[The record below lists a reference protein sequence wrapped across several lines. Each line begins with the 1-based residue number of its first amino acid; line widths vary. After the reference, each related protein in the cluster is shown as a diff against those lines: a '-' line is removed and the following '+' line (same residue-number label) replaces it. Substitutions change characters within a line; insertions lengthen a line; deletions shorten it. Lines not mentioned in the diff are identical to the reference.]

1 MAIHEGTTHPKL
13 GKSGFLSHLCEHRQG
28 CGTGWGL
35 AQSLDLGL
43 PGLGPDSP
51 HDFSLYTVWFPTLDL
66 FHNPG
71 KGESRMPWLLL
82 GNPPPY
88 APEGLRNSSQPT
100 WVGGWKQRVE
110 AWYMLSKSRIGWTR
124 VRCGLGAFGDGVG
137 NGFILSWPHP
147 FCLSSSSSFSGLRF
161 ES

>member
-110 AWYMLSKSRIGWTR
+110 AWYMLSKSRIGWTL
-124 VRCGLGAFGDGVG
+124 GLDVALELLEMEWEMASFFPGPILFAFPV
-137 NGFILSWPHP
+137 LAHS
-147 FCLSSSSSFSGLRF
+147 LV
-161 ES
+161 